1 MFLTEEENKEE
12 ELEIE
17 EEDEEN
23 REETEEQG
31 ELEKFSENEAK
42 ELLTTMGLS
51 EGEVDQWVQD
61 MKKGEI
67 GPFPVFTVDD
77 DEVEKSLPKLDLE
90 RPFEGVGGT
99 LDKLTELVDSI
110 RKLESGLIL
119 NLTEWIR
126 EIKEKILS
134 LKQEITT
141 QFIERLKLRMF
152 KKFIEKSYED
162 AVISSFEPVET
173 ETLSEY
179 INRLGKI
186 FREYKEDI
194 TVTEEVLR
202 KTIVEQEKLM
212 REHVALLRKKEQK
225 LRDEIKLLESKTGS
239 TEEVIGLRADLSKLE
254 EENKGLK
261 MRMQDLENIKTN
273 LQEELG
279 KLKGTGDAV
288 EEQVVKLRELDEK
301 LGELRISKS
310 RLEEELN
317 RTKIDLDE
325 SNRLLDAAETEIE
338 NLKSELV
345 TLRPKATEELE
356 SMRKKIEEM
365 QKLEEE
371 NKGLKM
377 RMQDLENSKKN
388 LQEELG
394 KLKGTGEAIQEQVA
408 KMRELDEKL
417 GELRISKSQL
427 EEELNRTKIDLD
439 KKSKLLETADNEIEN
454 LKSELVTLRPKATEE
469 LESMKQKIEE
479 MKAKEKETWAET
491 KELRQK
497 VSALEKELSE
507 KEEMMGEIGEFAAKE
522 EDYKRRL
529 IELDDLKEKIKAQRK
544 AISTMRIVV
553 KDEPKFKILFACQ
566 DVGDRGLNE
575 EEIKKSLGVPLPLVQ
590 RYIKELMDLEL
601 LKEEKGRYHAMI

>member
-1 MFLTEEENKEE
+1 MFLTEEEKKEE
-12 ELEIE
+12 ELKTEG

-23 REETEEQG
+23 GEKTEEYVQLG
-31 ELEKFSENEAK
+31 DFSEEEAK

-51 EGEVDQWVQD
+51 EGEVDQWVQN

-67 GPFPVFTVDD
+67 GPFPVIKVD
-77 DEVEKSLPKLDLE
+77 EEKVEKSLPKLDLE
-90 RPFEGVGGT
+90 RPFEGVGDT
-99 LDKLTELVDSI
+99 LDKLTELGESI

-119 NLTEWIR
+119 NLTEWVR

-134 LKQEITT
+134 LKKEITT

-173 ETLSEY
+173 ETLAEY
-179 INRLGKI
+179 IQRLGKI

-194 TVTEEVLR
+194 TLTEEVLR
-202 KTIVEQEKLM
+202 KTILEQEKLM
-212 REHVALLRKKEQK
+212 REHIGLLRKEEEK
-225 LRDEIKLLESKTGS
+225 LREEIKLLESKVGS
-239 TEEVIGLRADLSKLE
+239 ADEVLELREDLARVG

-273 LQEELG
+273 LEEELG
-279 KLKGTGDAV
+279 KLRGAGDAV
-288 EEQVVKLRELDEK
+288 EEQVAKMRELDEK

-317 RTKIDLDE
+317 RTKIDLNE
-325 SNRLLDAAETEIE
+325 KSKLLETADTEIE
-338 NLKSELV
+338 NLKSELI

-365 QKLEEE
+365 KMKEKQTREETNE
-371 NKGLKM
+371 M
-377 RMQDLENSKKN
+377 R
-388 LQEELG
+388 
-394 KLKGTGEAIQEQVA
+394 
-408 KMRELDEKL
+408 
-417 GELRISKSQL
+417 
-427 EEELNRTKIDLD
+427 
-439 KKSKLLETADNEIEN
+439 
-454 LKSELVTLRPKATEE
+454 
-469 LESMKQKIEE
+469 QKI
-479 MKAKEKETWAET
+479 
-491 KELRQK
+491 
-497 VSALEKELSE
+497 SALEKELSE
-507 KEEMMGEIGEFAAKE
+507 KEEMLGEIGEFAAKE

-529 IELDDLKEKIKAQRK
+529 MGLDEMKEKINAQRK
-544 AISTMRIVV
+544 AISTMKIVV

-566 DVGDRGLNE
+566 EVGDRGLSE

-601 LKEEKGRYHAMI
+601 LKEERGRYSSMI